1 MYSYGGTDILC
12 VDIITLLYSISLIHV
27 IMQAQPSSLPWL
39 DPALPDAEL
48 FSWCWSVRKTLRH

>member
-48 FSWCWSVRKTLRH
+48 FSWC